1 MNTHNPVTEAARR
14 YEAAYAAHY
23 AERDLSLAFRL
34 YKEVLASH
42 PGEPEAGFS
51 RMQLQNIVNAIVPK
65 QELMDAQLQLASA
78 RLEHSNGAPAENAEE
93 PWEEPWRQSRE
104 PVRSESRGEI
114 GGD

>member
-23 AERDLSLAFRL
+23 SERDLPLAFRL
-34 YKEVLASH
+34 YREVLASH

-65 QELMDAQLQLASA
+65 QELMEAQLQLATD
-78 RLEHSNGAPAENAEE
+78 RLERSDATPAPSALV
-93 PWEEPWRQSRE
+93 S
-104 PVRSESRGEI
+104 
-114 GGD
+114 

>member
-1 MNTHNPVTEAARR
+1 MNTQNPVTEAARR

-23 AERDLSLAFRL
+23 SERDLHLAFRL

-65 QELMDAQLQLASA
+65 QELMDAQLQLATDRLDRSDASA
-78 RLEHSNGAPAENAEE
+78 A
-93 PWEEPWRQSRE
+93 QSAL
-104 PVRSESRGEI
+104 VS
-114 GGD
+114 